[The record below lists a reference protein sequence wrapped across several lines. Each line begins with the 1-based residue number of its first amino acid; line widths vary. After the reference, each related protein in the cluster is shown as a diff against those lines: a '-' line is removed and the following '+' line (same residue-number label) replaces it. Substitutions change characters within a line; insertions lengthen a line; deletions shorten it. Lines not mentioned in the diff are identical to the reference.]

1 MKILHYLSFE
11 AIILINMKNLSNILL
26 IISLLAGV
34 VGCTQQNKEAAQT
47 EKVQAVVSAAT
58 NFSIKDEN
66 QQAVLQQYLSI
77 KDALVASNSADAQ
90 EAAKN
95 LQQTLTKTSGFETA
109 QKMVDSIATTSD
121 LAEQRKVFTNLNN
134 ELIPLFRKAVL
145 SKGAFY
151 VQFCP
156 MANEGSGGYWLAQ
169 EEEVRNPY
177 YGDEMLN
184 CGEVKETIK

>member
-1 MKILHYLSFE
+1 
-11 AIILINMKNLSNILL
+11 MKNISNNL
-26 IISLLAGV
+26 IIIALLTGLVA
-34 VGCTQQNKEAAQT
+34 CTQQNKEAVQT
-47 EKVQAVVSAAT
+47 EKVETVVNAAA
-58 NFSIKDEN
+58 NFNIKDEN
-66 QQAVLQQYLSI
+66 QQAVLSQYLSI
-77 KDALVASNSADAQ
+77 KDALVASNSENAQ
-90 EAAKN
+90 LAAKN
-95 LQQTLTKTSGFETA
+95 LQETLAKSTGFETA
-109 QKMVDSIATTSD
+109 QKMVDSIATNGD
-121 LAEQRKVFTNLNN
+121 LAQQRKVFTNLNN
-134 ELIPLFRKAVL
+134 ELIPIFRKAVL

>member
-1 MKILHYLSFE
+1 
-11 AIILINMKNLSNILL
+11 MKNLTNILM
-26 IISLLAGV
+26 IIALLSTLAA
-34 VGCTQQNKEAAQT
+34 CTQQNKEAAQT
-47 EKVQAVVSAAT
+47 DKVEAVVSAAT

-66 QQAVLQQYLSI
+66 QQTVLNQYLSI

-90 EAAKN
+90 QAAKN
-95 LQQTLTKTSGFETA
+95 LQQTLAKTSGFETA
-109 QKMVDSIATTSD
+109 QKMVDSIATSSE
-121 LAEQRKVFTNLNN
+121 LAQQRKVFTNLNN
-134 ELIPLFRKAVL
+134 ELIPIFRKAVL